1 MSVLRFFN
9 YSTSTSIKRKLLK
22 ALLMGE
28 ELTTLTGNH
37 LASTVDFRKSISE
50 LRKKGYPIR
59 DKWDTNPNNN
69 KRFKRYF
76 LDQNYLKQV

>member
-1 MSVLRFFN
+1 MGNTVHKQKIRVIILQS
-9 YSTSTSIKRKLLK
+9 LL
-22 ALLMGE
+22 AGE
-28 ELTTLTGNH
+28 TLTTLTGNQ
-37 LASTVDFRKSISE
+37 LASTVDTRKVISL
-50 LRKKGYPIR
+50 LRQKGYPIR